1 MATEAP
7 SWADQWG
14 AGGIGALEEDDTT
27 AQKESNNKKANAK
40 GGLSKV
46 KATFSSG
53 IKWVK
58 HRCQKKGFAK
68 GK

>member
-14 AGGIGALEEDDTT
+14 AGGIGALENEDHT
-27 AQKESNNKKANAK
+27 KVENKSSNKKANAK
-40 GGLSKV
+40 GFNKAKV
-46 KATFSSG
+46 AFFSG

-58 HRCQKKGFAK
+58 HLCQRKSTAT
-68 GK
+68 

>member
-14 AGGIGALEEDDTT
+14 TGGIGAMEEDDTT
-27 AQKESNNKKANAK
+27 AKKESNNKKANAK
-40 GGLSKV
+40 GGFN
-46 KATFSSG
+46 KAKAMFSNG

-58 HRCQKKGFAK
+58 HRCQKKSLAK
-68 GK
+68 

>member
-14 AGGIGALEEDDTT
+14 AGGIGAMENEDRT
-27 AQKESNNKKANAK
+27 KVENESSNKKANAK
-40 GGLSKV
+40 GFNKAKV
-46 KATFSSG
+46 AFFSA

-58 HRCQKKGFAK
+58 HRCQRKSTDK
-68 GK
+68 